1 MRKRPLS
8 LVAAGILL
16 VAVDFRIVHIDLLP
30 DVVGWGLV
38 AAAAVIWGQR
48 TPALLAGAAALASL
62 PDLAL
67 TYHYDDIDPV
77 SGRVVENAAP
87 GTAYDQRLAFDA
99 ITDVRGVLAV
109 LALAAGGGA
118 LYLLVVML
126 ERRAELVDDQDAASQ
141 LWLARVLLAAAWI
154 LPYVGVMSFQWLSGK
169 GLDPVWND
177 DLELVALV
185 GLAVA
190 LTLVV
195 GAAINR
201 NRGWTATD
209 EERPVTWAVLAEARA
224 AARRHP

>member
-1 MRKRPLS
+1 VRKRPLS

-30 DVVGWGLV
+30 DVVGWVLV
-38 AAAAVIWGQR
+38 AVAALTWGQR
-48 TPALLAGAAALASL
+48 APFVLAVVAALASL

-77 SGRVVENAAP
+77 SGRIVEDAAP

-118 LYLLVVML
+118 LYLLIVML
-126 ERRAELVDDQDAASQ
+126 ERRATLVDDRESASQ
-141 LWLARVLLAAAWI
+141 LWLARVLLAAAWV
-154 LPYVGVMSFQWLSGK
+154 LPHVGVMAFQWLSGE

-177 DLELVALV
+177 DLELLALV

-190 LTLVV
+190 LALVV

-209 EERPVTWAVLAEARA
+209 AERDVSWAVLAEARGV
-224 AARRHP
+224 ARRRP